1 MRPGPADLFRNGLAL
16 RTSILWMVNLFNL
29 VGNYFIIFW
38 LPSILHTQGLAPRDA
53 ILAATMYALGSI
65 LGALITAPI
74 VDRLGVERVITVML
88 CVGAVCVL
96 TVGTVPLSF
105 IGLCV
110 VICGAGSG
118 IGGCQHGIN
127 SVSGALYPPG
137 IRATGTGW
145 ALGVGRLGQIGGPLV
160 GGTLLGL
167 GWQPTDIFLAAAGPA
182 ACVALG
188 MAALGYLRREPY
200 QAAVRRA

>member
-1 MRPGPADLFRNGLAL
+1 
-16 RTSILWMVNLFNL
+16 MVNLFNL

-38 LPSILHTQGLAPRDA
+38 LPAILHAQGLSKSDSIFAG
-53 ILAATMYALGSI
+53 TMYALGSI
-65 LGALITAPI
+65 LCALVTAPI
-74 VDRLGVERVITVML
+74 VDRLGVERVIAAML
-88 CVGAVCVL
+88 CVGASCVL

-105 IGLCV
+105 TVLCF
-110 VICGAGSG
+110 VICGAGMG

-137 IRATGTGW
+137 IRSTGTGW

-167 GWQPTDIFLAAAGPA
+167 GWQPSDIFLAAAGPA
-182 ACVALG
+182 FCVALG
-188 MAALGYLRREPY
+188 MATLSYLRREPY
-200 QAAVRRA
+200 QAPELKRA